1 MKFSASFYFAIK
13 YQIRNEVKYM
23 SFTQSIFT
31 ALFCMVVVFTVL
43 VVLWAILRI
52 FSAIIQFIE
61 KQRNHTVSANKSK
74 D

>member
-1 MKFSASFYFAIK
+1 
-13 YQIRNEVKYM
+13 M

>member
-1 MKFSASFYFAIK
+1 
-13 YQIRNEVKYM
+13 M

-31 ALFCMVVVFTVL
+31 ALFCMVVVFAVL

-52 FSAIIQFIE
+52 FSVIIRFIE
-61 KQRNHTVSANKSK
+61 MQRNHTVSANKSK